1 MHKNLILCKRE
12 RKLSRFFHYKL
23 TTTCKYEI
31 HVLCLK
37 LYIFPDHSAL
47 VMLIHG
53 FAEHL
58 AVYDELGLRLAAQG
72 ALVFGHDH
80 GISLFYQP

>member
-1 MHKNLILCKRE
+1 
-12 RKLSRFFHYKL
+12 
-23 TTTCKYEI
+23 
-31 HVLCLK
+31 
-37 LYIFPDHSAL
+37 
-47 VMLIHG
+47 MLIHG

>member
-1 MHKNLILCKRE
+1 MLKII
-12 RKLSRFFHYKL
+12 FFS
-23 TTTCKYEI
+23 
-31 HVLCLK
+31 
-37 LYIFPDHSAL
+37 DHSAL

-58 AVYDELGLRLAAQG
+58 AVYDELGLRLAAEG

-80 GISLFYQP
+80 GISLHLFSALINLKSYMAISFSGTWPE